1 MWQFVDD
8 ALRLARP
15 WAGKA
20 MQAGKGL
27 WSKAGPAGQKIIQ
40 TVGPGAAAGGVV
52 GGVRGAQQGGIPGAI
67 TGGLGGAIGG
77 TMTGAIPGVRG
88 LNPIMQG
95 AIGAGGGL
103 YGPGILGA
111 TANTAGNV
119 ATQGAGAG
127 VIQMQNQPKIDGSG
141 GYIGGGS
148 PVPNVGG
155 EHGRMMIGPD
165 GNIYEQ
171 VRADGYRQGARVG
184 SGLDTMQNISNY
196 NRWFNASFPQREM
209 IRKADMEREIA
220 AQQLR
225 RNMDL
230 AYNISNRAHQ
240 TTSNIAEQ
248 AAKDQGTLLNSNV
261 RYF

>member
-27 WSKAGPAGQKIIQ
+27 WSKAGPAAQGVVTKL
-40 TVGPGAAAGGVV
+40 GPRVATGAGVGGVV
-52 GGVRGAQQGGIPGAI
+52 GGLKEGPGGIIPGA
-67 TGGLGGAIGG
+67 LGGGVMGG
-77 TMTGAIPGVRG
+77 TLGAIPAV
-88 LNPIMQG
+88 
-95 AIGAGGGL
+95 AGAGTTGQVIAGGL
-103 YGPGILGA
+103 SGVVGPGVYGGVTGA
-111 TANTAGNV
+111 AK
-119 ATQGAGAG
+119 QGAGTVGGAG
-127 VIQMQNQPKIDGSG
+127 ALQMQNVPNVDAG

-155 EHGRMMIGPD
+155 VHGGMMVGPD
-165 GNIYEQ
+165 GNIYQ
-171 VRADGYRQGARVG
+171 QIDPTGYRAGARMG

-196 NRWFNASFPQREM
+196 NRWADARFGERER

-230 AYNISNRAHQ
+230 AFNISNRAHA

-248 AAKDQGTLLNSNV
+248 AARDQGTLLNSNV